1 MCYRK
6 VLGCTLILLYVS
18 LSQLRAQRI
27 FEQFTESYM
36 TAGVQ
41 LGSMHYFGDLNPTN
55 NYVSTE
61 FSLTRPSLTLS
72 LSRKFSNHFHLR
84 ADLTYGQ
91 IRGDDFRA
99 ANPNHPH
106 HKFRYARNLHFRNN
120 ILELALIGVY
130 DIFPSK
136 GRYSQRTRF
145 TPYILAG
152 AAVFHHSPQAKTPV
166 DQSNTWVDLQP
177 LGTEGQQSGKSG
189 YAKPYSLIQPAIVG
203 GIGTRWNITPFSS
216 LSFEI
221 ALRYTFFDHLDDV
234 SGFYPDM
241 GDLNTDLARTMSTR
255 GLETQAAVSGET
267 RVPNFNPTVEVT
279 GSDGNT
285 YSVLTGYGER
295 RDKRGEAGSNDLYIV
310 AGFRFEIIINKSP
323 NRPKFR
329 RRRLGH

>member
-1 MCYRK
+1 
-6 VLGCTLILLYVS
+6 
-18 LSQLRAQRI
+18 
-27 FEQFTESYM
+27 
-36 TAGVQ
+36 
-41 LGSMHYFGDLNPTN
+41 
-55 NYVSTE
+55 
-61 FSLTRPSLTLS
+61 
-72 LSRKFSNHFHLR
+72 
-84 ADLTYGQ
+84 
-91 IRGDDFRA
+91 
-99 ANPNHPH
+99 
-106 HKFRYARNLHFRNN
+106 
-120 ILELALIGVY
+120 LIGVY

-136 GRYSQRTRF
+136 GRFSQRTRF

-177 LGTEGQQSGKSG
+177 LGTEGQQSGKPG
-189 YAKPYSLIQPAIVG
+189 YAKPYSLIQPAIIG

-267 RVPNFNPTVEVT
+267 RVPNFNPSIEVI
-279 GSDGNT
+279 GSDGNP
-285 YSVLTGYGER
+285 YNVLTGYGER
-295 RDKRGEAGSNDLYIV
+295 RDKRGEAGFNDLYIV